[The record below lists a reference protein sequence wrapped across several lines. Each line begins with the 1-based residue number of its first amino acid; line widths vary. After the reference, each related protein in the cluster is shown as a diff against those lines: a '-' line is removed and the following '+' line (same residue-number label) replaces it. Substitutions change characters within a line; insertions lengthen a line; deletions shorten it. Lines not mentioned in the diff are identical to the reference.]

1 MNILGIE
8 TSCDETSASIISDGK
23 LIANVVYTQEIHK
36 KYGGVVPEIASQQHL
51 NEIIDVI
58 DSALDKSNLQ
68 KKDLDGIAVTYG
80 PGLMGSLLVG
90 LNFVKAMSLSLNIPF
105 LGVNH
110 LEGHLYSNYID
121 NDNISF
127 PNICLLVSGGHTQ
140 VWLIKNYNEFTL
152 IGETTDDAAGEAF
165 DKGARILG
173 LNYPG
178 GPEIDKISKNGNISY
193 HNFPRPKV
201 KNSPYSFSFSGLKT
215 SLLYYTQKIDNLEF
229 KNNIKH
235 ISASYQEAILD
246 CLFNALENV
255 TTNYNDV
262 NDFYI
267 SGGVAAN
274 SRLRVKAKSFE
285 EKFNKKIILPK
296 LEYCTDNAA
305 MIAMAS
311 YQKMMNG
318 QKSDYDL
325 APSPN
330 LKL

>member
-8 TSCDETSASIISDGK
+8 TSCDETSASIISDGE
-23 LIANVVYTQEIHK
+23 LIANIVYTQDIHK

-51 NEIIDVI
+51 NEIIDVV
-58 DSALDKSNLQ
+58 DTALNQSNL
-68 KKDLDGIAVTYG
+68 KKENLNGIAVTYG

-90 LNFVKAMSLSLNIPF
+90 LNFAKAMSLCLDVPF

-127 PNICLLVSGGHTQ
+127 PNVCLLVSGGHTQ
-140 VWLIKNYNEFTL
+140 VWLIKSYSNFDL

-178 GPEIDKISKNGNISY
+178 GPEIDKLSRNGDINFY
-193 HNFPRPKV
+193 EFPRPKI

-215 SLLYYTQKIDNLEF
+215 SLLYYSQKIKKTDFEKNLH
-229 KNNIKH
+229 H
-235 ISASYQEAILD
+235 IAASYQEAILD
-246 CLFNALENV
+246 CLLSSLKNV
-255 TTNYNDV
+255 ANNLPEV
-262 NDFYI
+262 SDFYI

-274 SRLRVKAKSFE
+274 SRLRIKAKLFE
-285 EKFNKKIILPK
+285 KEYNKKIILPK

-311 YQKMMNG
+311 YQKMING
-318 QKSDYDL
+318 ANSDFDL

>member
-1 MNILGIE
+1 M
-8 TSCDETSASIISDGK
+8 K
-23 LIANVVYTQEIHK
+23 IAYSH
-36 KYGGVVPEIASQQHL
+36 
-51 NEIIDVI
+51 
-58 DSALDKSNLQ
+58 LQ
-68 KKDLDGIAVTYG
+68 KYFSNKPSIGDLSDKLFQLGHEHEIQDGIFDMEFTPNRG
-80 PGLMGSLLVG
+80 DC
-90 LNFVKAMSLSLNIPF
+90 LSLNG
-105 LGVNH
+105 LSRD
-110 LEGHLYSNYID
+110 L
-121 NDNISF
+121 NIF
-127 PNICLLVSGGHTQ
+127 
-140 VWLIKNYNEFTL
+140 
-152 IGETTDDAAGEAF
+152 F
-165 DKGARILG
+165 DKILE
-173 LNYPG
+173 N
-178 GPEIDKISKNGNISY
+178 KIYTGSIE
-193 HNFPRPKV
+193 
-201 KNSPYSFSFSGLKT
+201 
-215 SLLYYTQKIDNLEF
+215 SLDLEF
-229 KNNIKH
+229 KNNINH

>member
-51 NEIIDVI
+51 NEIIDVV

-178 GPEIDKISKNGNISY
+178 GPEIDKISKMVGRRS
-193 HNFPRPKV
+193 
-201 KNSPYSFSFSGLKT
+201 
-215 SLLYYTQKIDNLEF
+215 
-229 KNNIKH
+229 
-235 ISASYQEAILD
+235 
-246 CLFNALENV
+246 
-255 TTNYNDV
+255 
-262 NDFYI
+262 
-267 SGGVAAN
+267 
-274 SRLRVKAKSFE
+274 
-285 EKFNKKIILPK
+285 
-296 LEYCTDNAA
+296 
-305 MIAMAS
+305 M
-311 YQKMMNG
+311 
-318 QKSDYDL
+318 DL
-325 APSPN
+325 I
-330 LKL
+330 